1 MLSLQGRDEPLGFDS
16 PSGKGDS
23 VPVNLHRLLT
33 VTLAGLAFVLF
44 RQQAFL
50 QAENRVWNF
59 DKDNAQSLLQGWLFA
74 VTGQGTKGTWGVLA
88 EPSAPSQP
96 NVLAQTSKDIT
107 DYRFPVAIVQNVD
120 YQDPSLNVQF
130 KTISGR
136 VDQSAGLVWRYQ
148 DSKNY
153 YVVRANAL
161 EDNVVLYKIESGKR
175 SHLRPKGATGRGYG
189 VKISVPRNAWNKLG
203 VKVSGNVF
211 VVSFNGQ
218 KLFEVEDNT
227 FAERG
232 KIGLWTKSDSVTCF
246 DNLSVSGK

>member
-1 MLSLQGRDEPLGFDS
+1 LR
-16 PSGKGDS
+16 
-23 VPVNLHRLLT
+23 RLLT
-33 VTLAGLAFVLF
+33 VTLAGLAFVWFHQPCL
-44 RQQAFL
+44 R
-50 QAENRVWNF
+50 AETKAWNF
-59 DKDNAQSLLQGWLFA
+59 DKDNAQSLSKGWIFA
-74 VTGQGTKGTWGVLA
+74 LTGQGAKGSWGVLA
-88 EPSAPSQP
+88 EPTAPSQP

-107 DYRFPVAIVQNVD
+107 DYRFPVAIVQNAD
-120 YQDPSLNVQF
+120 YQDPSLIVQF

-148 DSKNY
+148 DAKNY

-161 EDNVVLYKIESGKR
+161 EDNVVLYKIENGKR

-189 VKISVPRNAWNKLG
+189 VKIPVPRNAWNKLG
-203 VKVSGNVF
+203 VKVSGSVF

-218 KLFEVEDNT
+218 RLFEVEDSS

-232 KIGLWTKSDSVTCF
+232 KIGLWTKSDSVTYF